1 MWKGTDS
8 GRRISSLSAVL
19 LGTLVATSLPA
30 ADSDVTSLAWL
41 AGCWSPEKGE
51 AGSVEHW
58 LPPAGG
64 TMLGVSRTVKNGQT
78 VEFEF
83 MQLRVNAEGKLVFIA
98 LPSGQ
103 KQTTFVASAVGKH
116 SVTFENPQH
125 DFPQKVTYRLESSE
139 RLVARIEGTR
149 GGKLRGVDFPMRR
162 VTCEAPPAPS
172 SN

>member
-1 MWKGTDS
+1 MRFHKCMRVTT
-8 GRRISSLSAVL
+8 AVL
-19 LGTLVATSLPA
+19 LGTLAAGSAATA
-30 ADSDVTSLAWL
+30 ESDVTALAWL
-41 AGCWSPEKGE
+41 AGCWVPEKGD

-103 KQTTFVASAVGKH
+103 KEATFVASAVGKD

-125 DFPQKVTYRLESSE
+125 DFPQKVIYRLESGG
-139 RLVARIEGTR
+139 RLIGRIEGKR
-149 GGKLRGVDFPMRR
+149 GGTVRGIDFPMRR
-162 VTCEAPPAPS
+162 VSCEAA
-172 SN
+172 